1 MGGRVNFFLE
11 EEAARDEEGSRNK
24 KKRWKSGSW
33 KRKRMNSKDYFLK

>member
-24 KKRWKSGSW
+24 KRWKSGSW